1 MDCIQ
6 LRETHLDQAC
16 EIMRLNYEAERAK
29 TKELPEIIS
38 TPDLGYF
45 VKNAYALGMIEGD
58 TLIGYLCAYPP
69 IEDAFGTAGVKGT
82 FIPVHAHGAIGN
94 RRKKVYDLL
103 YQGLA
108 KRLVE
113 DRVFSHAIA
122 LYAHDQDAIDCFF
135 TNGFG
140 MRCMDS
146 IRAIDAERPIRP
158 AKVEIAE
165 LDRNESAS
173 ILPLRNGLIRHLSH
187 SPTFLKYPMMSD
199 QQLMHSIQR
208 RDSRIFIARNESGII
223 AYIEVMADGEN
234 FITEN
239 EGMLNI
245 CGAYCLPEFRKSG
258 IVDELLAFLEHT
270 LHQEGIPL
278 LGVDFE
284 SFNPTAREFW
294 GKHFTPYTVSL
305 VRRID
310 EKQ

>member
-1 MDCIQ
+1 MECIQ
-6 LRETHLDQAC
+6 LREIHLDQAYA
-16 EIMRLNYEAERAK
+16 IMRLSYEAERAK
-29 TKELPEIIS
+29 TKELPEINH

-45 VKNAYALGMIEGD
+45 VKNAYAVGMVEGD

-69 IEDAFGTAGVKGT
+69 IEDAFGTTGVRGT
-82 FIPVHAHGAIGN
+82 FIPVHAHGVVGN

-108 KRLVE
+108 KCLVE
-113 DRVFSHAIA
+113 DGIFSHAIA
-122 LYAHDQDAIDCFF
+122 LYVHDHDAIDCFF

-146 IRAIDAERPIRP
+146 IRAIDADRPIHP
-158 AKVEIAE
+158 TAVEVME
-165 LDRNESAS
+165 LDRNESPS
-173 ILPLRNGLIRHLSH
+173 ILALRNGLIRHLSL

-199 QQLMHSIQR
+199 QQLIDSIQR
-208 RDSRIFIARNESGII
+208 RDSRIFIARHSSEIV
-223 AYIEVMADGEN
+223 AYVEVMADGEN
-234 FITEN
+234 FITE
-239 EGMLNI
+239 EKGMMNI
-245 CGAYCLPEFRKSG
+245 CGAFCLPEYRKSG
-258 IVDELLAFLEHT
+258 IVDELLAYLERT
-270 LHQEGIPL
+270 LHQEGFSL

-310 EKQ
+310 EKR